1 MPTIK
6 IFVSQ
11 LLKIPPLQKSPMLT
25 QKELFRQILHII
37 IGLIVLISYYLDFI
51 GPLTVFLMIIVGVL
65 VSILSKRISIP
76 FFSFYLKHFERQEQ
90 MGKFPGRGMIF
101 FFIGVLLVMKLFTK
115 DIALASIM
123 ILTLGDSIS
132 HIIGERFGQIKNIFN
147 GHSKK
152 LFEGTLAGAIVGALG
167 ASLFIPWTHAI
178 LASFTAMV
186 AEVIEIDLNHN
197 TIDDNL
203 TVPLVAGTVIYLLRI
218 FIV

>member
-1 MPTIK
+1 
-6 IFVSQ
+6 
-11 LLKIPPLQKSPMLT
+11 MLT

-51 GPLTVFLMIIVGVL
+51 GPLTVFLMIIVGIL

-76 FFSFYLKHFERQEQ
+76 FFSFYLKNFERQEQ
-90 MGKFPGRGMIF
+90 MEKFPGRGMIF

-132 HIIGERFGQIKNIFN
+132 HIIGERFGLIKNIFN
-147 GHSKK
+147 GKSKK
-152 LFEGTLAGAIVGALG
+152 LFEGTLAGTLVGFIG
-167 ASLFIPWTHAI
+167 ASLFIPWTQAF
-178 LASFTAMV
+178 LASFAAMV

-197 TIDDNL
+197 TVDDNL
-203 TVPLVAGTVIYLLRI
+203 TVPLVAGTVIYLLQNYLPTI
-218 FIV
+218 THLFL